1 MSHSSKIRILQL
13 IDSLEPGGAERMA
26 VNYANALHQKLGFA
40 ALVATRAEGDL
51 IQQLENGVAYQYLA
65 RKKVVDWKSLAL
77 LRKLVI
83 QYKITHIQA
92 HSSSIFFAVLL
103 KIVYPS
109 ITLIWHDHYGN
120 SESIQ
125 NRPKQALQW
134 CSLFVKQIVVVNE
147 ILRDWS
153 KQNLW
158 CRQVL
163 FLPNFTMATE
173 TTIAETTVLKGLK
186 DKRIVCLANLR
197 PQKNHKLLLE
207 VANIIRNE
215 HPEWSFH
222 LIGKDFQDDYAK
234 EIKNTIVKLK
244 LENTVFIYGSKSDI
258 NNILEQSTIGV
269 LTSNSEGLP
278 VAILEYARKG
288 LPVVA
293 TNVGQVA
300 TVLEEGKAGALVESD
315 NTDSFVREL
324 MRLIENKDLQIE
336 WATKLKQ
343 KVNRDFGV
351 DKVIDTYIKQL

>member
-1 MSHSSKIRILQL
+1 M

-51 IQQLENGVAYQYLA
+51 KQQLENGVVYQYLA
-65 RKKVVDWKSLAL
+65 RKRVMDWKSLAL
-77 LRKLVI
+77 LRKMVK
-83 QYKITHIQA
+83 QHKITHIQA

-109 ITLIWHDHYGN
+109 ITIIWHDHYGN
-120 SESIQ
+120 SENIQ
-125 NRPKQALQW
+125 YRPKQALQW
-134 CSLFVKQIVVVNE
+134 SSLFVKQIVVVNE
-147 ILRDWS
+147 ILGHWS

-158 CRQVL
+158 CKQVL
-163 FLPNFTMATE
+163 FLPNFTIATE
-173 TTIAETTVLKGLK
+173 TQIAEATILKGLK

-207 VANIIRNE
+207 VANIVHSQ
-215 HPEWSFH
+215 HPDWTFH
-222 LIGKDFQDDYAK
+222 LIGKDFQDNYAK
-234 EIKNTIVKLK
+234 EIKETIVKLK
-244 LENTVFIYGSKSDI
+244 LENIVFIYGSKSDI

-293 TNVGQVA
+293 TNVGQIA
-300 TVLEEGKAGALVESD
+300 TVLEGGEAGALVASG
-315 NTDSFVREL
+315 NTDDFVKEL

-336 WATKLKQ
+336 WATKLKE

-351 DKVIDTYIKQL
+351 DTVINAYLKQL